1 VGTNKNLYEK
11 QKTRLESCNSKYGVT
26 VLGTQSAEFAIAV
39 ASAVLGTSALVSA
52 LTVCKR
58 LMMMRRVDAQT
69 MLALR

>member
-1 VGTNKNLYEK
+1 MGTNKNLYEK
-11 QKTRLESCNSKYGVT
+11 QKKSLGVFNSKYGVT

-39 ASAVLGTSALVSA
+39 ASAVLDTSALVSA

-58 LMMMRRVDAQT
+58 VMMRRMMDAQT

>member
-1 VGTNKNLYEK
+1 MKNKK
-11 QKTRLESCNSKYGVT
+11 SRLESCNSKYGVT

-52 LTVCKR
+52 ITVCKR
-58 LMMMRRVDAQT
+58 VMMRRVDAQT